1 MSAGAPSVEALLNVS
16 VDSLAKHVG
25 VVDDGQGE
33 VPDSTRNKLLKMQV
47 SNTAAGYN
55 VKTRE

>member
-1 MSAGAPSVEALLNVS
+1 MSAATPSVEALLNVS
-16 VDSLAKHVG
+16 VDSLAKYVG

-47 SNTAAGYN
+47 STTAAVN
-55 VKTRE
+55 DVKTRE

>member
-1 MSAGAPSVEALLNVS
+1 MSAAFPSVEALLNVS

-33 VPDSTRNKLLKMQV
+33 IPDSTRSKLLKMQV
-47 SNTAAGYN
+47 SNMAVVSY

>member
-1 MSAGAPSVEALLNVS
+1 MSAATPSVEALLNVS

-47 SNTAAGYN
+47 SNTAAVYM
-55 VKTRE
+55 